1 MPPLNKQT
9 SLVDFLKSS
18 GKDSSFSSR
27 KKLAEESGISN
38 YLGTADQNIKLLGLL
53 SAPKTQT
60 TQGPTGSTTGPF
72 NGQITGDISGASQPG
87 DNPLAPYGA
96 SGRFEGLTD
105 EEIEQRLILDTN
117 ISEAGNI
124 DNAKTFVTQQPGE
137 SATDFAKRLRNSR
150 FEVAGE
156 YVPGTEAPKTLSF
169 ADSVALAQK
178 QGLKGIADNAFAGL
192 TDAQAAR
199 KAKELRQFYQNQT
212 SQNTT
217 SIFNPE
223 TVKGIKKTVEKF
235 KLALDDINNDPF
247 LSSGSKTDKQKS
259 YFESTAID
267 IAKNFGSKEDFMANY
282 QNNPEIQ
289 KSLQAFIAAGGSI
302 DQITSKISDNENKM
316 IIDSRKNAVQGLMDQ
331 GITDPET
338 ILDYVNFDEQ
348 GNQVG
353 DFTIEEVQSYM
364 NGDKSTTD
372 FLASL
377 GEDATPQARAAEEAL
392 IPERQATQ
400 DQIVALANIPEQYKK
415 LYFGTPEELGILAQK
430 KANAEEAKRILEE
443 KEADEKTTLRE
454 KAQFEIEKNA
464 AEMANAIATIEE
476 NRLTAKNYMTAKLA
490 KLGALQTTGNAPL
503 AIATLDQKYQQ
514 QKANTEAIY
523 RNKARSIEISL
534 GEALNKTENDTDEEI
549 LKIKQDLTKSS
560 DDVAKEILK
569 AELASQ
575 KEIMQLR
582 TTYATKLRQ
591 EVDKYTKEAKT
602 AAEKYTKEYISLA
615 SKGFDVKSIEAIL
628 AGNPQGAKIPV
639 KGGKNTSS
647 IGKTAR
653 DLGFSSDADYKY
665 FMTLPKEFR
674 DMYIRD
680 VTRSGSGG
688 GNIQKVNNAFT
699 FYKGEKPRFTV
710 PKTKSSGT
718 TTTPRATS
726 GQVTIDDL

>member
-1 MPPLNKQT
+1 MPPLNTQT
-9 SLVDFLKSS
+9 SLVDFLKST

-38 YLGTADQNIKLLGLL
+38 YLGTADQNIKLLSLL

-60 TQGPTGSTTGPF
+60 TQGPTGS
-72 NGQITGDISGASQPG
+72 Q
-87 DNPLAPYGA
+87 APYTGQAPDVKDFNSTPQDGISA
-96 SGRFEGLTD
+96 SGRFDGLTD
-105 EEIEQRLILDTN
+105 AEIEQMAIQNDN
-117 ISEAGNI
+117 IIQATQPGSGFASN
-124 DNAKTFVTQQPGE
+124 DYQPQQPGE
-137 SATDFAKRLRNSR
+137 SAAQYANRIKNSR
-150 FEVAGE
+150 FEMAGD
-156 YVPGTEAPKTLSF
+156 YAPGQEAPRTLSF

-534 GEALNKTENDTDEEI
+534 GEALNKTENDTDEKI

-680 VTRSGSGG
+680 VTRAGTGG
-688 GNIQKVNNAFT
+688 GNIQKVTNAFN
-699 FYKGEKPRFTV
+699 FYKQEKPRFTV

-718 TTTPRATS
+718 TTPRATS

>member
-1 MPPLNKQT
+1 MPTPYT
-9 SLVDFLKSS
+9 GSSIVDYLRST
-18 GKDSSFSSR
+18 GADSSFANR
-27 KKLAEESGISN
+27 KKLAEAQGITGYVGS
-38 YLGTADQNIKLLGLL
+38 ADQNLKLLGTLN
-53 SAPKTQT
+53 APKTQT
-60 TQGPTGSTTGPF
+60 TQGPAGSVSPNTGQAPDMANF
-72 NGQITGDISGASQPG
+72 NATPRDGIS
-87 DNPLAPYGA
+87 A
-96 SGRFEGLTD
+96 SGRFDGLTD
-105 EEIEQRLILDTN
+105 EEIQQLSIQN
-117 ISEAGNI
+117 
-124 DNAKTFVTQQPGE
+124 DNVIGVTQPGGGFASNDYQPQQPGE
-137 SATDFAKRLRNSR
+137 SAAQYANRIRNSR
-150 FEVAGE
+150 FEMAGD
-156 YVPGTEAPKTLSF
+156 YTPGGEAPKTLSF
-169 ADSVALAQK
+169 AESVGMAQK
-178 QGLKGIADNAFAGL
+178 AGLKGIADNAFAGL

-217 SIFNPE
+217 GVFNPE
-223 TVKGIKKTVEKF
+223 TVKGVKKTVEKF
-235 KLALDDINNDPF
+235 KLALDEISNDPF
-247 LSSGSKTDKQKS
+247 LSSGSKTDRQKS
-259 YFESTAID
+259 YFESTAVD

-289 KSLQAFIAAGGSI
+289 KSLQAFIAAGGSL
-302 DQITSKISDNENKM
+302 DQITSKIGDNENKM
-316 IIDSRKNAVQGLMDQ
+316 IVDSRKNAVQGLMDQ

-338 ILDYVNFDEQ
+338 ILDYVNFDDQ

-400 DQIVALANIPEQYKK
+400 DQIIALANIPEQYRK

-443 KEADEKTTLRE
+443 READEKTTLRE

-523 RNKARSIEISL
+523 KNKARSIEISL

-602 AAEKYTKEYISLA
+602 ASDKYTKEYISLA
-615 SKGFDVKSIEAIL
+615 SKGFDVNSIEAIL
-628 AGNPQGAKIPV
+628 AGNPEGAKIPV
-639 KGGKNTSS
+639 KGSKSTTSL
-647 IGKTAR
+647 GKTAR
-653 DLGFSSDADYKY
+653 DLGFSSDTDYKY

-680 VTRSGSGG
+680 VTRSGSGA
-688 GNIQKVNNAFT
+688 GNIQKVTDAFN
-699 FYKGEKPRFTV
+699 FYKQEKPRFTV
-710 PKTKSSGT
+710 PKTKSST
-718 TTTPRATS
+718 TTTSKSSS
-726 GQVTIDDL
+726 GQATIDDL